1 MTCGLFRKQVID
13 FASFVC
19 LKVDFCR
26 SSWWGV
32 FNFLAVVTF
41 LFTGICVV
49 VGIINIVVV
58 VNIFLGT
65 TVTVMI
71 LFHENKTILVIT
83 ISMNDHRTHL
93 SCSVGLHVI
102 DTSVIY
108 LYHSHRN
115 VHHHPLC
122 FLVPCL
128 DVVAVLDSV
137 VFVALLAVLAVVAL
151 PWLQFEPLCAKYCQ
165 PLPVPTISSERLGE
179 TGIA

>member
-1 MTCGLFRKQVID
+1 
-13 FASFVC
+13 
-19 LKVDFCR
+19 
-26 SSWWGV
+26 
-32 FNFLAVVTF
+32 
-41 LFTGICVV
+41 
-49 VGIINIVVV
+49 
-58 VNIFLGT
+58 
-65 TVTVMI
+65 MI

-93 SCSVGLHVI
+93 SCSVGLHVGLI

-115 VHHHPLC
+115 VHNHPLC

-128 DVVAVLDSV
+128 GVVAVLDSV

-179 TGIA
+179 TGVA